1 MRRNITD
8 RTIDALKDSLSGT
21 VPEVS
26 AMLYDVPF
34 DPPKLSEEDKAFWE
48 TLSEEDKQDFVE
60 VEGKKYSRKIY
71 ERNKQN
77 GL

>member
-1 MRRNITD
+1 MKKNITD
-8 RTIDALKDSLSGT
+8 RTIDALKDSLSGIE
-21 VPEVS
+21 PEVS
-26 AMLYDVPF
+26 AMLHDVPF
-34 DPPKLSEEDKAFWE
+34 DPPKLSEEDKEFWE

-60 VEGKKYSRKIY
+60 VEGKKYIRKIY